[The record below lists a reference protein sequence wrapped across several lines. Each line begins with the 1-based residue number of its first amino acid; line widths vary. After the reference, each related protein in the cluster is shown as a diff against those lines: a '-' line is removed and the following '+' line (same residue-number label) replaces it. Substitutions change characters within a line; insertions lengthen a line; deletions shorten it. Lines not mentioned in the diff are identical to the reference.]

1 MIAQVTSGR
10 LSSSTWLL
18 VTKSASIFGAT
29 SPARFG
35 FFSASPI
42 HFTAGWR
49 FATSPRNKPDPAA
62 ADDGETDVLGLGS
75 HDFTATLSPVRNLA
89 LKSAT
94 AAMVSLVSGR
104 SIGSLRS
111 ADRSAAV

>member
-1 MIAQVTSGR
+1 MMAQVTSGR

-18 VTKSASIFGAT
+18 VTKSAPIFGAT

-49 FATSPRNKPDPAA
+49 FATSPRNSPTRPPPMMARPMSFA
-62 ADDGETDVLGLGS
+62 WVLMTS
-75 HDFTATLSPVRNLA
+75 TATLSPVRNFA

-94 AAMVSLVSGR
+94 AAIVSLVSGR
-104 SIGSLRS
+104 STGSLRS